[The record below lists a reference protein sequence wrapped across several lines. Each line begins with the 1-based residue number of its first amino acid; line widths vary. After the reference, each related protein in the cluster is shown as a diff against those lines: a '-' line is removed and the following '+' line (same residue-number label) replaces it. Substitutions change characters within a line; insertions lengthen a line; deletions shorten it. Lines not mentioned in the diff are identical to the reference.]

1 MSKSPVDVDVV
12 FHNEEQRQQADI
24 KVEKNR
30 RLRYPIYADGE
41 TVSGKVIWEYM
52 CVKFV
57 TWMPTCRE

>member
-57 TWMPTCRE
+57 T